1 MAKKALVLPHDPA
14 WIDEGFDWAE
24 RVRDV
29 LDGMALDI
37 DHVGSTA
44 VPGLAAKN
52 ALDIQALVFDLD
64 EADSVINALTAAGF
78 RHRPEKRG
86 ARPVAG
92 YPDHPDCWDQHFFRE
107 PEGARVVHLHIREAG
122 TAAARVALLLRD
134 YLRADPMACAQYGAL
149 KLGLATHVKD
159 ERVYADLKR
168 PFVAVTLHMAEAWAE
183 RTRWRPGQSDA

>member
-1 MAKKALVLPHDPA
+1 MAKKAQVFPHDPL
-14 WIDEGFDWAE
+14 WLEQGLDWCE

-29 LDGMALDI
+29 LDGAALDI

-64 EADSVINALTAAGF
+64 EADAVIAALTAAGF
-78 RHRPEKRG
+78 RHRPDKRG
-86 ARPVAG
+86 ARPLAG
-92 YPDHPDCWDQHFFRE
+92 YPDHPDCWDEHFFRE
-107 PEGARVVHLHIREAG
+107 PEDARVVHLHIREAG

-134 YLRADPMACAQYGAL
+134 FLRADAMACAQYGAL

-159 ERVYADLKR
+159 ERAYADLKR
-168 PFVAVTLHMAEAWAE
+168 PFVAVTLRMAEAWAAQ
-183 RTRWRPGQSDA
+183 TRWRPGQSDG

>member
-1 MAKKALVLPHDPA
+1 MGKKAQVFPHDPQ
-14 WIDEGFDWAE
+14 WLEDGLDWAE

-29 LDGMALDI
+29 LEGHALDI

-52 ALDIQALVFDLD
+52 ALDIQALIFDLD
-64 EADSVINALTAAGF
+64 DASPVIEKLKTAGF

-86 ARPVAG
+86 GRPIAG
-92 YPDHPDCWDQHFFRE
+92 YPGHADCWDELFFRE

-134 YLRADPMACAQYGAL
+134 FLRADDMACAQYGAL
-149 KLGLATHVKD
+149 KRGLATHVKD
-159 ERVYADLKR
+159 EAVYADMKR
-168 PFVAVTLHMAEAWAE
+168 PFVAVTLRLAEAWAE

>member
-1 MAKKALVLPHDPA
+1 MGKKAQIFPHDPR
-14 WIDEGFDWAE
+14 WLEEGLDWAE

-29 LDGMALDI
+29 LDGLALDI

-52 ALDIQALVFDLD
+52 AIDIQALVFDLD
-64 EADSVINALTAAGF
+64 EADPVIAALAATGF
-78 RHRPEKRG
+78 RHRPDKRG
-86 ARPVAG
+86 GRPVAG
-92 YPDHPDCWDQHFFRE
+92 YPDHPDCWDQLFFRE

-134 YLRADPMACAQYGAL
+134 YLRADDLARAQYGAL
-149 KLGLATHVKD
+149 KLGLAAHVKD
-159 ERVYADLKR
+159 ERAYADLKR
-168 PFVAVTLHMAEAWAE
+168 PFVAVTLRLAEAWAE